1 MSNYTQSTNFATKDA
16 LSSGDPL
23 KIVRGTEI
31 NTEFTNI
38 AVAVATKLDTTALA
52 APGPIGATTP
62 SSINATDLNGGQL
75 AGLRNKIING
85 NMLVNQRGATA
96 SAITGSTT
104 YYLDRWVALTN
115 NTPSG
120 TLTIG
125 QQSVA
130 VSEATSS
137 NACLRLAKTAGTYAG
152 QLITA
157 QAFESGTSW
166 GLAGK
171 TVTIS
176 FKARKGSSYTG
187 AALPIVIVRT
197 GTGSDQ
203 SAALMVSGSWTGA
216 ASTTVSLTGTLTT
229 SMSAFSGTATIPASA
244 TQVGVVVISN
254 YATTTTG
261 SANDYLDIT
270 DVQLEV
276 GPVATPFE
284 QRPYGMELALCQRYF
299 EVMPQ
304 SGTGS
309 IQASIGTGQNTST
322 TGGSV
327 PITFK
332 VTKRATPGV
341 TSSGSLRVSSAAG
354 GDLSVTSTSFI
365 GIGPE
370 GAVIS
375 YVVASGLVQ
384 GYAALFGRRTNTT
397 GEIQIDAEL

>member
-229 SMSAFSGTATIPASA
+229 SMSDFSGTATIPASA

-284 QRPYGMELALCQRYF
+284 QRPYGMELALCQRYYYRTGTSGRTGAGYCSTTTVADIYVQF
-299 EVMPQ
+299 PVSMRIAPTALEQ
-304 SGTGS
+304 SGTASQYGVAFLAS
-309 IQASIGTGQNTST
+309 GAAQSSVPAFIANGASINGADYS
-322 TGGSV
+322 
-327 PITFK
+327 
-332 VTKRATPGV
+332 AT
-341 TSSGSLRVSSAAG
+341 
-354 GDLSVTSTSFI
+354 
-365 GIGPE
+365 
-370 GAVIS
+370 
-375 YVVASGLVQ
+375 VASGFTAGQ
-384 GYAALFGRRTNTT
+384 ACMGYLSG
-397 GEIQIDAEL
+397 GYLGWSVEL